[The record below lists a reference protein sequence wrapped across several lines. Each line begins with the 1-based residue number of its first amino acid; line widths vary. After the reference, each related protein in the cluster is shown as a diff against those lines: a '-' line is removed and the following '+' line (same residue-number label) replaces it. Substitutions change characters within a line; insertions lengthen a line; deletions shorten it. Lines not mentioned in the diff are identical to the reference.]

1 MGEVKWPRIPPGEF
15 LQDFIDEL
23 EMTPHE
29 LAAKSRLPESC
40 VVGILEA
47 RHAITK
53 KEAKRL
59 RRVVGMS
66 IQFWLH
72 LQATYDHHKEAQ
84 EGDAMEQDCADCKQ

>member
-1 MGEVKWPRIPPGEF
+1 MGEIKWPRMPPGQF
-15 LQDFIDEL
+15 LQKFMDEL
-23 EMTPHE
+23 GMTPHE
-29 LAAKSRLPESC
+29 VAAKSRLPESC
-40 VVGILEA
+40 VVGILDA

-72 LQATYDHHKEAQ
+72 LQATYDHHEEAP
-84 EGDAMEQDCADCKQ
+84 EDDPMTRDCADCKR